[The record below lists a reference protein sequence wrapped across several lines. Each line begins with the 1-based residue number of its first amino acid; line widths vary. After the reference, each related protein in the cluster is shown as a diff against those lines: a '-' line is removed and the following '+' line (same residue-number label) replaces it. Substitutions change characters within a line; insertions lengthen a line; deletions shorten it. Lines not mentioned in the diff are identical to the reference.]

1 MGSIYGIWRG
11 STLLNKTGRSQVASA
26 MAAYG
31 PRTSIM
37 IAIPSSSTG
46 GKNDRVVEVTLTGE
60 GKIWTLS
67 RDDVKI
73 KRTGKTFAPGN
84 LRAGNDNT
92 SYGKLIQYWIAA
104 RYTLRYSGAMVP
116 DVWHILAKGGG
127 VFSNVSSIK
136 AKAKL
141 RLLYEVAP
149 IGLIVECAGGT
160 AIHES
165 CDVSVLDVKIDDLD
179 KRLGVCFG
187 STNEVKI
194 YAGYMST
201 TISTS

>member
-37 IAIPSSSTG
+37 IAIPSSSTR
-46 GKNDRVVEVTLTGE
+46 GKNDRVVEVILTGE

-73 KRTGKTFAPGN
+73 KSSGKTFAPGN

-92 SYGKLIQYWIAA
+92 SYGKLIQYLIAA
-104 RYTLRYSGAMVP
+104 RYTLRYSGIMVP

-141 RLLYEVAP
+141 RLLY
-149 IGLIVECAGGT
+149 
-160 AIHES
+160 H
-165 CDVSVLDVKIDDLD
+165 
-179 KRLGVCFG
+179 
-187 STNEVKI
+187 
-194 YAGYMST
+194 
-201 TISTS
+201 